1 MAAGLRV
8 CITCRCCFFL
18 VTLMLG
24 YESLPD
30 SGSGAGPQRSVEGWV
45 VFVTGIYEETQVL

>member
-1 MAAGLRV
+1 VVVGLRV
-8 CITCRCCFFL
+8 CITCRFCFVL
-18 VTLMLG
+18 VTPMLG

-30 SGSGAGPQRSVEGWV
+30 SGSGAGPQRSVEGWA